1 MTEITKPNET
11 SLRLQRTYDAPA
23 EDVFDAWTNPEVLR
37 RWWKANPAWITPVAE
52 VDLRVGGRYRIS
64 MEDPE
69 SGKKYTAGGE
79 YSEMSRPNRLVYSW
93 QWEQENGELGHS
105 STVAV
110 DFRGEGE
117 QTTVVLEHTGLRVLG
132 ITRLARTRLGRRAG
146 GIPDASERARR
157 TDVLT
162 DARNALRVP
171 DRHSRWVREDKTQL
185 TNQQKEQEDGELP
198 AGIHRRRHGSDG
210 GRARTGDGR
219 LGTVVWQAR
228 LGGRRSPAT
237 RSAHPPP

>member
-79 YSEMSRPNRLVYSW
+79 YSEVSRPNRLVYSW
-93 QWEQENGELGHS
+93 QWEQENGELSHS

-117 QTTVVLEHTGLRVLG
+117 QTTVVLEHTGLESLESRDSHGQGWEGVLEAFQ
-132 ITRLARTRLGRRAG
+132 THLN
-146 GIPDASERARR
+146 ERAAQ
-157 TDVLT
+157 T
-162 DARNALRVP
+162 
-171 DRHSRWVREDKTQL
+171 S
-185 TNQQKEQEDGELP
+185 
-198 AGIHRRRHGSDG
+198 
-210 GRARTGDGR
+210 
-219 LGTVVWQAR
+219 
-228 LGGRRSPAT
+228 
-237 RSAHPPP
+237 